1 MKKMKA
7 SGIINSICILF
18 TILFF
23 SNNLV
28 AQSKKDQILLLNHKM
43 DSLQLV
49 IKSLG
54 DTIDDKK
61 MEVNTLHAEIDKK
74 ITAIAAAHKKNDE
87 LYSELAMYKDSIT
100 KSESIIKY
108 QQYQINQKNV
118 DSLKYFHL
126 ISKLS
131 EQNTFITDSL
141 KAATANK
148 KTKIE
153 PTKIETFYFKD
164 FKSVITGVPD
174 EKNRYSWS
182 FELFQKI
189 EGEYQKSSN
198 VNLFNDKKQELLTV
212 INQKIQKDYQS
223 AYKADPKCF
232 KLSTPPMF
240 DFKNLGIEFK
250 DGKITFYASFDFAN
264 ETCFY
269 LYGYTSVEF
278 TNEEIQQYL
287 K

>member
-1 MKKMKA
+1 MKA
-7 SGIINSICILF
+7 TSIINSICIFF

-28 AQSKKDQILLLNHKM
+28 AQSKKDQILLLNHKI
-43 DSLQLV
+43 DSLQVVIRSLV
-49 IKSLG
+49 G
-54 DTIDDKK
+54 TIDDKK
-61 MEVNTLHAEIDKK
+61 IEVNTLKAEIDKNNK
-74 ITAIAAAHKKNDE
+74 AIAAANKKNDE
-87 LYSELAMYKDSIT
+87 LFSELTICKDSIT
-100 KSESIIKY
+100 KSESTIKF

-131 EQNTFITDSL
+131 DQNTYITDSL
-141 KAATANK
+141 KSALAIK
-148 KTKIE
+148 RTKIE

-174 EKNRYSWS
+174 DKNRYAWS

-189 EGEYQKSSN
+189 GNDYQKVSN
-198 VNLFNDKKQELLTV
+198 ATLFNDKKEELLTT
-212 INQKIQKDYQS
+212 INQKIQKDYIS

-232 KLSTPPMF
+232 KLSNPPMF

-278 TNEEIQQYL
+278 TNEEIQKYL

>member
-1 MKKMKA
+1 MKA
-7 SGIINSICILF
+7 SGIIHSICIFF

-28 AQSKKDQILLLNHKM
+28 AQSKKDQILLLNHKI
-43 DSLQLV
+43 DSLEVV
-49 IKSLG
+49 IKSLVG
-54 DTIDDKK
+54 TIDDKK
-61 MEVNTLHAEIDKK
+61 TEVNTLNTEIDKN

-87 LYSELAMYKDSIT
+87 LYSELAIYKDSIT
-100 KSESIIKY
+100 KSELTIKF
-108 QQYQINQKNV
+108 QQYQINQKNA

-141 KAATANK
+141 KSALAIK
-148 KTKIE
+148 RTKIE

-174 EKNRYSWS
+174 EKNRYAWS

-189 EGEYQKSSN
+189 GNEYQKVSN
-198 VNLFNDKKQELLTV
+198 VTLFNDKKEELLTV
-212 INQKIQKDYQS
+212 INQKIQKDYVS

-232 KLSTPPMF
+232 KLSTPPVF

-250 DGKITFYASFDFAN
+250 DGKINFYASFDFAN

-278 TNEEIQQYL
+278 TNEEIQKYL

>member
-1 MKKMKA
+1 MKA
-7 SGIINSICILF
+7 TGILNSICILF
-18 TILFF
+18 IILFF
-23 SNNLV
+23 SNTLA
-28 AQSKKDQILLLNHKM
+28 AQSKKEQLLYLNNKI

-49 IKSLG
+49 IRS
-54 DTIDDKK
+54 IDCELEGKK
-61 MEVNTLHAEIDKK
+61 YEMDALHREIEKK
-74 ITAIAAAHKKNDE
+74 ISIIAAAHKKNDE
-87 LYSELAMYKDSIT
+87 LYSELNLYKDSIA
-100 KSESIIKY
+100 KSELKIKF
-108 QQYQINQKNV
+108 QQNQIYQKNV